1 MRYVVLPLA
10 LLTSAAAAAEPVDC
24 DAIENGMAPVEL
36 TYHDAGDSSV
46 LQVYRDKSGASV
58 VVWRKT
64 LDGKFVAKGVFVDG
78 ILATGETTS
87 AFAGKFKS
95 SQVKYTHN
103 GMPAHFDRRRDLK
116 YSTTSSAIYA
126 DGTTNESTTTFD
138 YKFKSAGKESIGP
151 CVLDVVRGETERVD
165 EKTGKTLHS
174 YSVYFPQLMAGIT
187 GQTAEPVVDDIR
199 TKFDPMTPI
208 P

>member
-1 MRYVVLPLA
+1 MRCVVLPLA
-10 LLTSAAAAAEPVDC
+10 LLTGAASAAEPVDC

-36 TYHDAGDSSV
+36 AYHDAGDSSV
-46 LQVYRDKSGASV
+46 LQVYRDKSGTS

-64 LDGKFVAKGVFVDG
+64 LNGKFVAKGVFVDG
-78 ILATGETTS
+78 MLATGETTS

-95 SQVKYTHN
+95 SQVKYTHS
-103 GMPAHFDRRRDLK
+103 GMPGHFDRRRDLK
-116 YSTTSSAIYA
+116 YSTTSSTIYA
-126 DGTTNESTTTFD
+126 DGSTNESTTAFD

-151 CVLDVVRGETERVD
+151 CMLDVVRGETDRVN
-165 EKTGKTLHS
+165 EKTGKTSHS

-187 GQTAEPVVDDIR
+187 GQTAEPVVDDIK
-199 TKFDPMTPI
+199 TTFDPMTPI